1 MSVNSIA
8 MGVEERRTKYRFNK
22 YLFPFVDCTITLYA
36 ISGEPVP
43 ISDIADC
50 MREKYGIKGVRNVY
64 EGRDAALENGYV
76 IDVHIGR
83 RKGYEPTMEGVVNAD
98 LYFGLLSV
106 LEKNELP
113 NVNIFCLLKLLRI
126 ALGLAKLEFM
136 LTTLWLNT
144 QVVQPPAKPTK
155 EDSLRY
161 LYVINFIA
169 AKALLGVEV
178 RDLKPMYYRPVM
190 DAIKSG
196 VTSLLAMPQPSGGKL
211 PIKIVNLLEPFI
223 TKACSII

>member
-1 MSVNSIA
+1 MGENSIA
-8 MGVEERRTKYRFNK
+8 MGVEKRKIRYRFNR
-22 YLFPFVDCTITLYA
+22 YLFPFVECAITLYTE
-36 ISGEPVP
+36 SGGPVP

-50 MREKYGIKGVRNVY
+50 MRDNHGITGVRNVY

-76 IDVHIGR
+76 IDLHIGR
-83 RKGYEPTMEGVVNAD
+83 RKGYEPTMEGVVNAG

-144 QVVQPPAKPTK
+144 QVVQPPVKPIK
-155 EDSLRY
+155 EDPLWD

-178 RDLKPMYYRPVM
+178 RDLKPMYYRLVM

-196 VTSLLAMPQPSGGKL
+196 VASLVAMPQPSGGKL
-211 PIKIVNLLEPFI
+211 PIKTVNLLEPFI